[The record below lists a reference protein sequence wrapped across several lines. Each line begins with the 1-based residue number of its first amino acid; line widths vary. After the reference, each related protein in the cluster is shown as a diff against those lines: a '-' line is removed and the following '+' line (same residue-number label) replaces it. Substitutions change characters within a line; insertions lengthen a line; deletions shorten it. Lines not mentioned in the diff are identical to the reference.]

1 MDPVTIK
8 TAATTLKKAN
18 QLRKKYAH
26 IASVVNTGNNIA
38 SKYYRHPNTNVEVAY
53 LNEEEEIDDLNPDFP
68 IQSENDNVSTDEK
81 NNNLNEN
88 NVIKDSVN
96 QAKKLSTN
104 LVAKYFIKKYKNII
118 IIGICI
124 LIIILCL
131 IFLIGFLPNAG
142 GILELTNNNPNN
154 KFESK
159 DEGPDGEVTIGGDGV
174 PYLVDDDFIHFFQYQ
189 YPDVNYGYG
198 TTIASAG
205 CCPTAMAM
213 VLTNITGKMITPIET
228 ADFSLKN
235 GYRVKDNGTAWAFMP
250 AVSSA
255 YGVNC
260 TQINTDAATIKN
272 SLMSGNLISMSVNP
286 GTFSKG
292 GHFIVLRKVTDD
304 GRIVVADPNSEAR
317 SKMAWDINIFPRE
330 AAAAWA
336 CSK

>member
-1 MDPVTIK
+1 MK
-8 TAATTLKKAN
+8 N
-18 QLRKKYAH
+18 KY
-26 IASVVNTGNNIA
+26 NNNIYSSFNNVQLA
-38 SKYYRHPNTNVEVAY
+38 SNIRDRVNNIKYNNYANIIHE
-53 LNEEEEIDDLNPDFP
+53 NEEEISNN
-68 IQSENDNVSTDEK
+68 SELASEMNAEDNELVNNYADTHSDNLENYNDNK
-81 NNNLNEN
+81 LN
-88 NVIKDSVN
+88 S
-96 QAKKLSTN
+96 L
-104 LVAKYFIKKYKNII
+104 
-118 IIGICI
+118 
-124 LIIILCL
+124 
-131 IFLIGFLPNAG
+131 
-142 GILELTNNNPNN
+142 N
-154 KFESK
+154 KFSNKQK
-159 DEGPDGEVTIGGDGV
+159 DGFKKNLLKKKKIGKKILGIKMKLALLGGSGIIFIFTIALLVVCTSGNGADLDIVNNFKEENSRSSDGEVTIGGDGV

-213 VLTNITGKMITPIET
+213 VLTNITGKMITPIVT

-250 AVSSA
+250 AVGSA

-260 TQINTDAATIKN
+260 TQISTDAATIKN

-286 GTFSKG
+286 GTFSSG

>member
-8 TAATTLKKAN
+8 TAATALNKAN

-26 IASVVNTGNNIA
+26 IASAVNTGNNIV
-38 SKYYRHPNTNVEVAY
+38 SKYYRHPNTNAEVVY
-53 LNEEEEIDDLNPDFP
+53 LNEEEKDDELNSAFP
-68 IQSENDNVSTDEK
+68 LESENDDASADEE
-81 NNNLNEN
+81 NNTLNEN
-88 NVIKDSVN
+88 NVIKDSIN
-96 QAKKLSTN
+96 KSKKLSTK
-104 LVAKYFIKKYKNII
+104 LGAKYFIKKYKNII

-131 IFLIGFLPNAG
+131 IFFIGFLPNAG
-142 GILELTNNNPNN
+142 GILELTNNNANN
-154 KFESK
+154 EFESK
-159 DEGPDGEVTIGGDGV
+159 DEGTDGEVTIGGDGV
-174 PYLVDDDFIHFFQYQ
+174 PYLVDDNFIHFFQYQ
-189 YPDVNYGYG
+189 YPNISYGYG
-198 TTIASAG
+198 TTIATAG

-213 VLTNITGKMITPIET
+213 ILTNITGKMITPIET

-235 GYRVKDNGTAWAFMP
+235 GYRVKDNGTAWDFMP
-250 AVSSA
+250 AVGSA

-260 TQINTDAATIKN
+260 TQISTDAATIKN
-272 SLMSGNLISMSVNP
+272 YLMSGNLISMSVNP
-286 GTFSKG
+286 GTFSSG